1 MPSLPVATAFARI
14 NQIASMRAVHEA
26 FQWLHLQDQQLMR
39 WQIDMVSIPAPP
51 FGEGP
56 RSAWVQ
62 ERFRNLGLA
71 DVEADELGNV
81 LGMIPATANHS
92 DLPASERPCILL
104 SAHIDTVFPAGTP
117 IDPHL
122 DGHRLTAP
130 GACDNAAGVIG
141 LLAIAAAIR
150 HASVPLP
157 CDLLFAANVGEE
169 GEGDL
174 RGIRHIYQHS
184 PYKSRIAG
192 NIVLDGPGHEVVVG
206 QALGSRRF
214 LVTITGPG
222 GHSWSDAGTPNPIAV
237 LASAIARV
245 TSVPLPAE
253 PRTAMNVGTIEGGTS
268 VNSIPERAAARFDI
282 RSTDPAQMVT
292 LEVELHRAVED
303 AVESANRLKPARP
316 LAFSIQL
323 IGDRPAG
330 KLAPGAAILE
340 SLRAVDRHLKLKTGI
355 RIGSTDANI
364 PISLGIEAIS
374 MGAGGDGG
382 KVHTRAEWYDAT
394 NRELGLRRV
403 LLLVLALLE
412 NAGETLRP

>member
-1 MPSLPVATAFARI
+1 MPSPPVATAFARI

-39 WQIDMVSIPAPP
+39 WQMDMVSIPAPP

-56 RSAWVQ
+56 RSAWVR
-62 ERFRNLGLA
+62 ERFRDLGLA
-71 DVEADELGNV
+71 DVETDELGNV
-81 LGMIPATANHS
+81 LGMLPATTSHS
-92 DLPASERPCILL
+92 DLPAERPCILL

-122 DGHRLTAP
+122 DGRRLTAP

-174 RGIRHIYQHS
+174 RGMRHIYLHS
-184 PYKSRIAG
+184 PYKSRIAA

-222 GHSWSDAGTPNPIAV
+222 GHSWSDAGYPNPIAV
-237 LASAIARV
+237 LASAIARIS
-245 TSVPLPAE
+245 SVPLPSE
-253 PRTAMNVGTIEGGTS
+253 PRTALNVGTIEGGTS

-282 RSTDPAQMVT
+282 RSTDHAQMVS

-303 AVESANRLKPARP
+303 AVEAANQLKPARP

-382 KVHTRAEWYDAT
+382 NVHTRAEWYDAT

-412 NAGETLRP
+412 HAGETPRP

>member
-1 MPSLPVATAFARI
+1 MPSPPVATAFARI

-39 WQIDMVSIPAPP
+39 WQMDMVSIPAPP

-56 RSAWVQ
+56 RSAWVR
-62 ERFRNLGLA
+62 ERFLDLGLT

-81 LGMIPATANHS
+81 LGMLPATTDHS
-92 DLPASERPCILL
+92 DFPSERPCILL

-122 DGHRLTAP
+122 DGRRLTAP

-174 RGIRHIYQHS
+174 RGMRHIYLHS
-184 PYKSRIAG
+184 LYKSRIAA

-222 GHSWSDAGTPNPIAV
+222 GHSWSDAGSPNPIAV

-245 TSVPLPAE
+245 SAVSLPAE
-253 PRTAMNVGTIEGGTS
+253 PRTALNVGTIEGGTS

-282 RSTDPAQMVT
+282 RSTDHAQMVS

-303 AVESANRLKPARP
+303 AVEAANKLKPAKP

-330 KLAPGAAILE
+330 KLAPKAAILE

-382 KVHTRAEWYDAT
+382 NVHTRAEWYDAT

-412 NAGETLRP
+412 HAGEKTRP